1 MCDLTSGITKAR
13 RAAEHDARIV
23 TVGQLFLLD
32 RAAMHGY
39 SMLSTIWP
47 PRLARDGDPE
57 PIHIED
63 SDTTFAI
70 E

>member
-1 MCDLTSGITKAR
+1 LVSCFFSTER
-13 RAAEHDARIV
+13 
-23 TVGQLFLLD
+23 
-32 RAAMHGY
+32 
-39 SMLSTIWP
+39 LSTIWP